1 MMDQSYI
8 KYGQRNCYFELTVFW
23 VGFVVF
29 FFSPL
34 FRGKSI
40 LGMLIL
46 RDGSL
51 VLFSMAISLLR
62 FQEAISQ
69 AKLEGSYCWGLASLV
84 PLYSPCLLP

>member
-1 MMDQSYI
+1 MDQSCI
-8 KYGQRNCYFELTVFW
+8 RYGQRNCYFELPVIWVF
-23 VGFVVF
+23 
-29 FFSPL
+29 SL

-40 LGMLIL
+40 LGTLIL

-62 FQEAISQ
+62 FQEDILQ
-69 AKLEGSYCWGLASLV
+69 AKLEGSCYWGLASLV